1 MIKNCYKLHESYAF
15 VTVKAADLSIDN
27 EMEHSG
33 AVAVKPSEVVVQTKW
48 LTLSINGEDD
58 TEAVMP
64 KFAFL

>member
-1 MIKNCYKLHESYAF
+1 MHESYAF
-15 VTVKAADLSIDN
+15 VSVKAAELSIDN

-33 AVAVKPSEVVVQTKW
+33 AVAVKPSEVLVQIMW
-48 LTLSINGEDD
+48 QTLFINGEDD